1 MVQLTSFW
9 HVPNFMYI
17 YPMKTI
23 ILILLAFGMRA
34 QNKAP
39 EPFTSKYNSEV
50 HFYGAFLVNDIAYSA
65 QGLAFPDWTPTKK
78 LVFSNAMTLA
88 TITAKE
94 VYDVRKAKPT
104 GFGWTDFFVG
114 LWSMAIYTIFRICLN
129 NFREVGLIPRKK
141 KDKYSLAKD
150 I

>member
-1 MVQLTSFW
+1 
-9 HVPNFMYI
+9 
-17 YPMKTI
+17 MKYL
-23 ILILLAFGMRA
+23 ILILLSLGMRG

-39 EPFTSKYNSEV
+39 EPFTTKYNAEV

-65 QGLAFPDWTPTKK
+65 QGLVFPDWTPTKK
-78 LVFSNAMTLA
+78 LLISNAMTLA

-94 VYDVRKAKPT
+94 TLDKYKSKPT
-104 GFGWTDFFVG
+104 GFGWGDFFIG

-150 I
+150 L

>member
-1 MVQLTSFW
+1 
-9 HVPNFMYI
+9 
-17 YPMKTI
+17 MKTT
-23 ILILLAFGMRA
+23 ILILLLAFAMKGQNRA
-34 QNKAP
+34 PRPVEA
-39 EPFTSKYNSEV
+39 FTTKYNSEV

-78 LVFSNAMTLA
+78 LLISNAMTLA

-104 GFGWTDFFVG
+104 GWGWTDFFIG